1 MHRKSLRKTKKAFAL
16 HRWFFPLTILGG
28 VLLVLLPM
36 LLSADDVTVLSVVT
50 VTAEGFSAAAPVEP
64 LPPLTLT
71 GLAARFAA
79 CADRLLFAA
88 VNMLLYAAAGML
100 AVRAAPVGKKL
111 LFLWGLSPFMLQS
124 AAAAAPEGWLPGL
137 FLLYFAQVLALA
149 FAPVRAGGRRWV
161 CFVLTGGALLW
172 ACLQYKTM
180 LLPALLC
187 AGLIPL
193 RRFLPLGLLAPTP
206 IPDAEGL
213 RKAKLRRF
221 WLRTL
226 KTVLYAG
233 FFAGLCAVFA
243 AVLPAPRVVHNLL
256 QHRTE
261 FLLEMAADK
270 GLKLLRLLLGG
281 SFAGSDGAVLL
292 HVGVVPLIWGLL
304 GISAVFGTAEAF
316 RPSRRQ
322 RVLALTVCA
331 VGAVGSF
338 AAYLSWA
345 ELFSAALGLCW
356 LPPVLLWALT
366 PNALVLR
373 RERPARLVPAVVLAL
388 VLSALPGLAP
398 WL

>member
-16 HRWFFPLTILGG
+16 HRWFFPLAVLGG
-28 VLLVLLPM
+28 GLLVLLPM
-36 LLSADDVTVLSVVT
+36 LLSADDVTVLSAVT
-50 VTAEGFSAAAPVEP
+50 VTEEGFSAVAPVEP
-64 LPPLTLT
+64 LPLT

-79 CADRLLFAA
+79 CADRLLIAA
-88 VNMLLYAAAGML
+88 VNLLLYAIAGTL
-100 AVRAAPVGKKL
+100 AVRTAPVGKKL
-111 LFLWGLSPFMLQS
+111 LFVWGLSPFLLQS
-124 AAAAAPEGWLPGL
+124 AAALAPEGWLPGL

-149 FAPVRAGGRRWV
+149 FVPVRAGGRRWV
-161 CFVLTGGALLW
+161 CFALTGGALLW
-172 ACLQYKTM
+172 ACLQYKAM

-206 IPDAEGL
+206 IPDADGL

-221 WLRTL
+221 WLQTL
-226 KTVLYAG
+226 QAVLYTG

-261 FLLEMAADK
+261 FLLDMTADK

-292 HVGVVPLIWGLL
+292 HVGVVPLVWGLL
-304 GISAVFGTAEAF
+304 GISTVFGTAEAF

-331 VGAVGSF
+331 VGAAGSF

-345 ELFSAALGLCW
+345 ELFSTALGLCW

-373 RERPARLVPAVVLAL
+373 RERPARLVPVTALAL
-388 VLSALPGLAP
+388 VLSALPGLTP